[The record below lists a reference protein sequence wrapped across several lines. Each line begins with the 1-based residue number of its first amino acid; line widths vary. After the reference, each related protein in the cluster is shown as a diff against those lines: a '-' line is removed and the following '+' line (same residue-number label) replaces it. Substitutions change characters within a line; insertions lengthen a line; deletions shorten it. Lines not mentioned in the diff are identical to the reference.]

1 MSAEFERNFM
11 TRMRDVIGEE
21 PTEEQP
27 TPTIPPPLTTEQHNE
42 VQRFIRTDPDD
53 DDEDDD
59 NEGSEE
65 WIPEPTRKKKG
76 KPGPKPKPTKSQKYK
91 TKAFK
96 QMENMLL
103 GTKLLLSRG
112 KCSVFHLQ
120 LTC

>member
-11 TRMRDVIGEE
+11 TRMRGVIGEE
-21 PTEEQP
+21 PTEEP
-27 TPTIPPPLTTEQHNE
+27 PSPTIPPPLTTEQHNE
-42 VQRFIRTDPDD
+42 VQRFIQTDPD

-76 KPGPKPKPTKSQKYK
+76 KPGPKPKQTKSQKYK

-112 KCSVFHLQ
+112 KCLVFHLQ
-120 LTC
+120 FTC